1 MKAAK
6 NKKKEVSQGDLPGSS
21 SRPTSSDV
29 VRAPQDAPHRAQDAP
44 HRAQDVPHP
53 AQDAPHPAQDAPLP
67 AESINVAPQ
76 PEEEQSSNPRTAAVD
91 FQTALELLRAPDA
104 SMVDYER
111 EWNEIEAEE
120 RRVRT
125 ELDQA
130 LPGDPLLGPAT
141 SSQQPSPLP
150 EIPFEMV
157 TTRYGTLCH
166 SNQNCR
172 YLTAPM
178 TGAAKIHKWCATCR
192 MEAAQTGIIPG
203 RGAAVLMV
211 GWRIDFHT
219 DIMCIHAAGANSFSL
234 CTACLEYTQVA

>member
-1 MKAAK
+1 MRQRVVAQPGSRPMKAAK
-6 NKKKEVSQGDLPGSS
+6 NEKKGVSQGDLPSS
-21 SRPTSSDV
+21 SSGPSSSHAV
-29 VRAPQDAPHRAQDAP
+29 QAP
-44 HRAQDVPHP
+44 
-53 AQDAPHPAQDAPLP
+53 QDAPHPAQDAPLP

-76 PEEEQSSNPRTAAVD
+76 PEEAQSSNPRTAVD
-91 FQTALELLRAPDA
+91 FQTALELLRAHDA

-120 RRVRT
+120 RRVRI

-130 LPGDPLLGPAT
+130 LPGDPLLGHAT
-141 SSQQPSPLP
+141 SSQQSSPLP
-150 EIPFEMV
+150 EIPFEV
-157 TTRYGTLCH
+157 ITTRYGTVYH

-178 TGAAKIHKWCATCR
+178 TGAAKIHKWCATCP

-211 GWRIDFHT
+211 GWRIEFRT
-219 DIMCIHAAGANSFSL
+219 NIMCVHAEGANSFSL
-234 CTACLEYTQVA
+234 CTACIEST

>member
-1 MKAAK
+1 MQQRVVAQPGSLPMKAAK
-6 NKKKEVSQGDLPGSS
+6 NEKKEVSQGDLPSS
-21 SRPTSSDV
+21 SSGPSSSDV
-29 VRAPQDAPHRAQDAP
+29 VRAP
-44 HRAQDVPHP
+44 
-53 AQDAPHPAQDAPLP
+53 QDAPLP

-76 PEEEQSSNPRTAAVD
+76 PEEAQSSNPRTAVD
-91 FQTALELLRAPDA
+91 LQTALELLRAHDA

-120 RRVRT
+120 RRVRI

-130 LPGDPLLGPAT
+130 LPGDRLLGPAT

-150 EIPFEMV
+150 EIPFEV
-157 TTRYGTLCH
+157 ITTRYGTVYH

-178 TGAAKIHKWCATCR
+178 AGAAKIHNWRATCR

-203 RGAAVLMV
+203 CGAAVLMV

-219 DIMCIHAAGANSFSL
+219 DIMRVHAEGANSFSL
-234 CTACLEYTQVA
+234 CTACLEYT

>member
-1 MKAAK
+1 
-6 NKKKEVSQGDLPGSS
+6 
-21 SRPTSSDV
+21 
-29 VRAPQDAPHRAQDAP
+29 
-44 HRAQDVPHP
+44 
-53 AQDAPHPAQDAPLP
+53 
-67 AESINVAPQ
+67 VAPQ
-76 PEEEQSSNPRTAAVD
+76 PEEVQSSNPRTAVD
-91 FQTALELLRAPDA
+91 FQTALELLRAHDG

-120 RRVRT
+120 RRVRI
-125 ELDQA
+125 ELGQA
-130 LPGDPLLGPAT
+130 LPGDRLLGPAT

-150 EIPFEMV
+150 EIPFEV
-157 TTRYGTLCH
+157 ITARYGTVYH

-178 TGAAKIHKWCATCR
+178 AGAAKIHNWCATCR

-219 DIMCIHAAGANSFSL
+219 DIMRVHAEGANSFSL
-234 CTACLEYTQVA
+234 CTACLEYT